1 MTNHIS
7 LQPLESFLWEAVDIL
22 RGNMDASEFKD
33 YIFGMMFLKRLSD
46 AFEEEQEKVI
56 QHYLD
61 SGKTQAQAEELAQ
74 DEDEYDDTFFMPVN
88 ARWGVLKDLKH
99 DIGATLNKATEE
111 IEECNPSLEGVLV
124 TIDFN
129 IKNKLSDKKLR
140 DLLSHFSQHRL
151 RNSDFERPDLLGT
164 AYEYLIKKFA
174 DSAGKKGGEF
184 YTPPE
189 VVQLLVALLKPHA
202 GMRIYDPTAGS
213 GGMLIQMRN
222 YLAKQGENASN
233 LSLYG
238 QEMNLNTWAICK
250 MNMFLHGVLNAD
262 IRKGDT
268 LREPQHTQAGELMCF
283 DRVIANPPFSLK
295 MWGKKECENDSFGRF
310 SYGMPS
316 ENSGDLAFVQHMIAS
331 TNAEGMVGVVMP
343 HGMLFRGASE
353 KNIRQSILED
363 DLLEAVIGLPAGL
376 FYGTSIPTCIL
387 IINKKKPKER
397 KKKVLFIDAA
407 NSFESIR
414 YMNKMKHEDID
425 LITDAYE
432 RFESKDTFSKVVS
445 LDDITVNDFNLNI
458 RLYVDNSPIVKE
470 ITKLLNHHEGFE
482 QVSLHNKELVKSVK
496 VARSCDGNEA
506 INTIYL
512 RRSRPE
518 LSPVLLN
525 LEDESNKN
533 VNYIEVVFH
542 KEKLINEY
550 AKLFFESG
558 LGRLILSHI
567 PTGESIQMLQAK
579 SVQGLK
585 IPIPNIEMQK
595 EVIKVASKLQLAK
608 QQIDLFFLQLTTEPK
623 QYRSIEENT
632 DSMVYSLSTM
642 SQNNYLKYLISLGE
656 TRNLEFKQSF
666 FANVDVIRSGAKIV
680 KDKDVQG
687 EVIKDIA
694 SFMNSEGGTLLI
706 GVNDKGKVTGVD
718 FELRALKCKKMDN
731 YFQELGA
738 QLESRLGKNYHQY
751 CKLSEAKIDDLT
763 IARIDCKPSPFPVFF
778 DKEKFHVRTDT
789 SSPALVG
796 MEMLAYIQYHFKVAL
811 ANEPQTISPTA

>member
-1 MTNHIS
+1 MTNHLS
-7 LQPLESFLWEAVDIL
+7 LQQLESFLWEAADIL

-164 AYEYLIKKFA
+164 AYEYLIKMFA

-184 YTPPE
+184 YTPSE

-202 GMRIYDPTAGS
+202 GMRIYDPTTGS

-295 MWGKKECENDSFGRF
+295 KWGKEECDNDGFGRF
-310 SYGMPS
+310 PYGTPPKDA
-316 ENSGDLAFVQHMIAS
+316 GDLAFVQHMIAS

-343 HGMLFRGASE
+343 HGVLFRGASE
-353 KNIRQSILED
+353 KAVRQGILED
-363 DLLEAVIGLPAGL
+363 DLLEAVIGLPSGL
-376 FYGTSIPTCIL
+376 FYGTGIPACML
-387 IINKKKPKER
+387 IINKNKPSDR
-397 KKKVLFIDAA
+397 KGKVLFI
-407 NSFESIR
+407 NGELEFQEGKNQ
-414 YMNKMKHEDID
+414 NKLREQDIAKIVTTFNNFEDIKR
-425 LITDAYE
+425 Y
-432 RFESKDTFSKVVS
+432 SKVVPYS
-445 LDDITVNDFNLNI
+445 EIADNDFNLNI
-458 RLYVDNSPIVKE
+458 RRYADTSPPAEIFDVRALLHGGIPVREVQNDYIEEEILNGFDVLTVFDRKDDAYFTFKAEIERKEQIRIVLEAASDEVDSKVISQLERWWDKY
-470 ITKLLNHHEGFE
+470 
-482 QVSLHNKELVKSVK
+482 QVSLSQLDADVSEAEQVMHGYLKEL
-496 VARSCDGNEA
+496 GYE
-506 INTIYL
+506 
-512 RRSRPE
+512 
-518 LSPVLLN
+518 
-525 LEDESNKN
+525 
-533 VNYIEVVFH
+533 
-542 KEKLINEY
+542 
-550 AKLFFESG
+550 
-558 LGRLILSHI
+558 
-567 PTGESIQMLQAK
+567 
-579 SVQGLK
+579 
-585 IPIPNIEMQK
+585 
-595 EVIKVASKLQLAK
+595 
-608 QQIDLFFLQLTTEPK
+608 
-623 QYRSIEENT
+623 
-632 DSMVYSLSTM
+632 
-642 SQNNYLKYLISLGE
+642 
-656 TRNLEFKQSF
+656 
-666 FANVDVIRSGAKIV
+666 
-680 KDKDVQG
+680 
-687 EVIKDIA
+687 
-694 SFMNSEGGTLLI
+694 
-706 GVNDKGKVTGVD
+706 
-718 FELRALKCKKMDN
+718 
-731 YFQELGA
+731 
-738 QLESRLGKNYHQY
+738 
-751 CKLSEAKIDDLT
+751 
-763 IARIDCKPSPFPVFF
+763 
-778 DKEKFHVRTDT
+778 
-789 SSPALVG
+789 
-796 MEMLAYIQYHFKVAL
+796 
-811 ANEPQTISPTA
+811 